1 MKAKIMYSTVI
12 ILVITLS
19 ILLYVK
25 DEEELVIISSDSIY
39 SIYHSDVYE
48 SFTIEILTNQPQNYY
63 FDNNYL
69 SSASLKND
77 NQDLSIDITK
87 ITHSDNSIYYQEDE
101 FYNLYLT
108 AELSISSD
116 DLLISMDNVFLHLN
130 YMNGEEIV
138 ISIGEFN
145 YLFYDSFSSD
155 ISLNNLSATHQE
167 VNEINTIS
175 GINLELGNLSDSNI
189 LITNIGIVSN
199 NVSFNLGYSFIRDE
213 CFHTST
219 VDTCLNVNDYQFNQ
233 ESNIL
238 ETNFILRKNN
248 VINLYLPLTY
258 LNNSKF
264 IYRFSI
270 VVTYEINNTE
280 KTFII
285 DDFPYMKTSLFSDQ
299 LEGDFNVYTYTN

>member
-12 ILVITLS
+12 ILVIVLS
-19 ILLYVK
+19 VLLFVK
-25 DEEELVIISSDSIY
+25 DEKELVIISSDNIY
-39 SIYHSDVYE
+39 SIYHSDNYE
-48 SFTIEILTNQPQNYY
+48 TFTIEVLTNQPQNYY
-63 FDNNYL
+63 FDNDYL

-77 NQDLSIDITK
+77 NQDLSIDITN
-87 ITHSDNSIYYQEDE
+87 ISQSDNPIYYQEDE

-108 AELSISSD
+108 AELSFTSD
-116 DLLISMDNVFLHLN
+116 DLLISMENVFLHLN

-145 YLFYDSFSSD
+145 YLFYDEFSSD
-155 ISLNNLSATHQE
+155 ISLNNLSATHEE

-189 LITNIGIVSN
+189 LITNVQIVSS
-199 NVSFNLGYSFIRDE
+199 NVSFNHRYSLVRDE

-219 VDTCLNVNDYQFNQ
+219 VDTCLNVEDYQFNQ
-233 ESNIL
+233 ESNVL
-238 ETNFILRKNN
+238 ETSFILRKNN

-258 LNNSKF
+258 LNSSKF

-270 VVTYEINNTE
+270 VVTYEINNEE

-299 LEGDFNVYTYTN
+299 LEGDFNVYTYVD